1 MERHANYVLI
11 GIAALLVLVAA
22 LAFVIWFGQLDFA
35 RDRDR
40 YRVVFQGPVSGLS
53 VGGEVQFNGIPVGR
67 IERIRLDRSD
77 PNRVFTDIQV
87 DEGTPILVDSRAS
100 MEAQN
105 ISGIR
110 VIQIRPGTAGGPLLR
125 DISRDERPVISS
137 EPGALSSL
145 LHAGGQAVDEAIQAL
160 ARLNRL
166 LSDRTVANMQ
176 ASIEDLRV
184 TMDEIAANRAMIPNA
199 ASAIDRLNRA
209 TGSIDAAATSVRR
222 AADGDGRRT
231 LAEIAATA
239 EELRTAIREARGA
252 IASINAQSDA
262 LGTTTLPNV
271 DATMLSLQQT
281 SDDLDQ
287 LVRELRQNPRNLLG
301 RDRGREREV
310 PR

>member
-11 GIAALLVLVAA
+11 GIVSLLLLVGA
-22 LAFVIWFGQLDFA
+22 LAFVIWFGQLDFS

-67 IERIRLDRSD
+67 IERIHLDGRD

-110 VIQIRPGTAGGPLLR
+110 VIQIRPGTAGRPLLR
-125 DISRDERPVISS
+125 DISRDERPVITS

-145 LHAGGQAVDEAIQAL
+145 LHSGGQMVDEAIQAL
-160 ARLNRL
+160 ARINRL
-166 LSDRTVANMQ
+166 LSDRTVADMQ

-184 TMDEIAANRAMIPNA
+184 TMDEIAANRTMIPNA
-199 ASAIDRLNRA
+199 ASAVERLDRAA
-209 TGSIDAAATSVRR
+209 TSIEAAATSVRQ
-222 AADGDGRRT
+222 AADGDGRRAF
-231 LAEIAATA
+231 AEIAATA
-239 EELRTAIREARGA
+239 DELRTAIREARGA
-252 IASINAQSDA
+252 IASIDAQSDA
-262 LGTTTLPNV
+262 LGMTTLPNV
-271 DATMLSLQQT
+271 DAAMLSLQQT

-287 LVRELRQNPRNLLG
+287 LIREFRQNPRGMLS
-301 RDRGREREV
+301 RDRGRELEV

>member
-11 GIAALLVLVAA
+11 GIVSLLVLIAA
-22 LAFVIWFGQLDFA
+22 LAFVIWLGQLDFA
-35 RDRDR
+35 RDRDH
-40 YRVVFQGPVSGLS
+40 YRVVFSGPVSGLS
-53 VGGEVQFNGIPVGR
+53 VGGEVQFNGIAVGR
-67 IERIRLDRSD
+67 IERIHLDRND

-87 DEGTPILVDSRAS
+87 DQGTPILVDSRAS

-110 VIQIRPGTAGGPLLR
+110 VIQIRPGTAGRPLLR
-125 DISRDERPVISS
+125 DVSREGRPVILS

-145 LHAGGQAVDEAIQAL
+145 LHASGQMLDEAIQAL
-160 ARLNRL
+160 ARMNRL

-176 ASIEDLRV
+176 ASIEDLRL

-199 ASAIDRLNRA
+199 ASAIDRLDRA
-209 TGSIDAAATSVRR
+209 ARSIDAAATSVRQ
-222 AADGDGRRT
+222 AADGDGRRAF
-231 LAEIAATA
+231 AEITATA
-239 EELRTAIREARGA
+239 DELRTAVREAREA
-252 IASINAQSDA
+252 IAGLDA
-262 LGTTTLPNV
+262 LGRTTLPNV

-287 LVRELRQNPRNLLG
+287 LVREFRRNPGEMLS
-301 RDRGREREV
+301 RDRGRELEV